1 MQGSWPTQP
10 ETVGMGRR
18 KDLRPRPP
26 IGHWRVPVELH
37 PAEAFSD
44 EEPTAA
50 EERRLALIDD
60 PRQRGRHSATV
71 ALRIGSSCA
80 GWKEQPTAA
89 EFYEAVHGERPTSR
103 DGCILRMWASEA
115 TWMQLV
121 SAWAERAYTLREL
134 VAALHRTGNSR
145 CMAAH
150 VLNRWVRYPERR
162 QQRTASG

>member
-1 MQGSWPTQP
+1 M
-10 ETVGMGRR
+10 
-18 KDLRPRPP
+18 
-26 IGHWRVPVELH
+26 ELH

-44 EEPTAA
+44 EEPTDD

-89 EFYEAVHGERPTSR
+89 EFYEAVHRERPTSR